1 MVEGYFLCHG
11 QPRVRLCNLQTLPR
25 IESQPQPALPSSGR
39 SRTASYRKVPSA
51 NLVKQEVPR
60 M

>member
-51 NLVKQEVPR
+51 NLVK
-60 M
+60 